1 MTRIKVFST
10 ASDPNRVGDYLTKEI
25 NNWITSNDN
34 IIEILHVHTTCNK
47 FGWMITITYNVK

>member
-10 ASDPNRVGDYLTKEI
+10 ASDPSRVGDYLTKEI
-25 NNWITSNDN
+25 DEWIAEHDDN
-34 IIEILHVHTTCNK
+34 IEILHVHTTCNK